1 MVTRRKK
8 KSAARKER
16 SVQILPN
23 RIVVRDD
30 RLVVI
35 VRSREVDWHS
45 GASVKRAHVGRGK
58 ALFAK
63 TDGGITIGN
72 KVPGPK
78 G

>member
-1 MVTRRKK
+1 MVAKRKK
-8 KSAARKER
+8 KRAASKER

-23 RIVVRDD
+23 RIIVRDD

-35 VRSREVDWHS
+35 VRSRDVDWHS
-45 GASVKRAHVGRGK
+45 GASIKRAHVGRGK

-63 TDGGITIGN
+63 PDGGITIGN